1 MYGYTTDGQKKK
13 VQMARG
19 INCTGVIRAGKEKI
33 YEHCLQNKNKNA
45 KIPVLSMI
53 TEQAGTEVT

>member
-1 MYGYTTDGQKKK
+1 MVTLQMDKKK

>member
-19 INCTGVIRAGKEKI
+19 LNCTAMIRAGKEKLMNTDCKIKTKMLKFECCI
-33 YEHCLQNKNKNA
+33 YDH
-45 KIPVLSMI
+45 
-53 TEQAGTEVT
+53 